1 MRVRRDGV
9 ELDPGPPQQALL
21 LALLLA
27 RCGHPMGVHELISAI
42 WEEDIPSSA
51 RNIIQKYVGALRRLI
66 EPGLALRDNGSFLR
80 RHGDSYSFTGP
91 PDILDLVRF
100 RQLVA
105 AARADTAGHRPEA
118 ALDSYV
124 EALALWHGPAGDGV
138 ACGTRATP
146 IFAAIDDDFY
156 DTCVAAAELAVSL
169 RRPEPVL
176 RALQTAAAAAPF
188 HEPMQAALVRVLGAA
203 GRQAEALSVYRT
215 VRERLADELG
225 IDPGPPLEEAHR
237 SVLGRPTSPPVEP
250 PAVVVSALVGR
261 ARELAVLRAVAGE
274 ARAGRTAVGIVEGEP
289 GVGKTML
296 VKEAAADAGRLG
308 ALTVWGACLPGDG
321 TPSLWPWEQALGA
334 VVDSLPPASREKW
347 RAGDLGRLLEPRD
360 DDAGIAADSAGNGQF
375 RLFELVVGVVG
386 HAVAQRPVLL
396 VLDDLQWADTA
407 SLRLFGHLAG
417 RLPGGCAVIGIL
429 RDRAPV
435 PGSDLAGVLAAAG
448 RLPGHR
454 RIRLGPLRTAEVAEL
469 VRRET
474 GHEPDAEVART
485 IHARTAGNPF
495 FARELARML
504 SEGEGEDDV
513 PGAAKVP
520 STVRDVVRDRMA
532 VLGDQARELLYLGA
546 VIGLDIDLGLLARA
560 AVLEVAD
567 CWEQLR
573 PSLAQGMIETRHD
586 DPSAVRF
593 AHDLVRESVLGTT
606 PPERVPRLHLAVA
619 DALELTH
626 ADDESAVE
634 PLAYHLWAA
643 GPLADP
649 ARAGAALMR
658 AGHRAAVKFA
668 FEAAARHLQSAARI
682 ARAAGLPELELSALS
697 TFSAVAR
704 RQASYA
710 GPTVDLVERA
720 AHLATR
726 LGRPAEAADHLYVRL
741 NAAYFS
747 GERDRSRW
755 AHQLSELGRSSDD
768 PVVQVTARQAMGL
781 HHWDQG
787 DIAAAYLSFSGNDY
801 YTISDGVVSRRPELA
816 LRRDIPPG
824 GGPGWHAVVTALH
837 GDPGAA
843 YSFLDAWDEPGNEVV
858 ASIWVYYTAMVATMA
873 GDLPSAR
880 RAVER
885 WTGENLERV
894 NAERSRYVRQYWH
907 WVRALSGD
915 DPASAA
921 AEAQRHL
928 ASTLLDPPRWGIAY
942 HHALVAEMWLAAER
956 PHEAGAALARAAEAL
971 DEYDQRYAE
980 GHILLVRAR
989 LLLARGASGETVRAA
1004 AEAARARSAARGA
1017 HLFAR
1022 RAESLLAGIKP
1033 DHDR

>member
-1 MRVRRDGV
+1 LRVRRDGV

-21 LALLLA
+21 LAVLLA
-27 RCGHPMGVHELISAI
+27 RSGHPIGVQELISSI
-42 WEEDIPSSA
+42 WGEDIPSSA

-66 EPGLALRDNGSFLR
+66 EPGLPLRDNGSFLR
-80 RHGDSYSFTGP
+80 RQGDSYSFTGT

-105 AARADTAGHRPEA
+105 IARAETAGHRPED
-118 ALDSYV
+118 ALDRYV

-138 ACGTRATP
+138 AYGTEATP

-156 DTCVAAAELAVSL
+156 DACVAAADLAVSL

-176 RALQTAAAAAPF
+176 RPLQTAASVAPF
-188 HEPMQAALVRVLGAA
+188 HEPVQAALVRVLGVA

-225 IDPGPPLEEAHR
+225 IDPGLPLEEAHR
-237 SVLGRPTSPPVEP
+237 SVLGSPTSAPVEP
-250 PAVVVSALVGR
+250 PVAVASALVGR
-261 ARELAVLRAVAGE
+261 IRELDVLRAVAGE

-296 VKEAAADAGRLG
+296 VEEAVAEAARLG

-321 TPSLWPWEQALGA
+321 TPSLWPWEEALGA
-334 VVDSLPPASREKW
+334 VVGSLPPASQEKW
-347 RAGDLGRLLEPRD
+347 RASDLGRLLEPRD
-360 DDAGIAADSAGNGQF
+360 DVGPAAGAAEGSQF
-375 RLFELVVGVVG
+375 RLFELVVAAVG
-386 HAVAQRPVLL
+386 QAAAQRPALI

-474 GHEPDAEVART
+474 GREPDVEVART

-504 SEGEGEDDV
+504 SEGDGGESA
-513 PGAAKVP
+513 PAGVP

-532 VLGDQARELLYLGA
+532 GLGDRARDLLYLGA
-546 VIGLDIDLGLLARA
+546 VIGRDIDLGLLARSA
-560 AVLEVAD
+560 ALEVAD
-567 CWEQLR
+567 CWERLQ
-573 PSLAQGMIETRHD
+573 PSLAQGMIETRPD
-586 DPSAVRF
+586 APAAVRF
-593 AHDLVRESVLGTT
+593 AHDLVRESVLETT
-606 PPERVPRLHLAVA
+606 PPERVPRLHVAVA

-643 GPLADP
+643 GPLVDP
-649 ARAGAALMR
+649 ARAGAALLR

-668 FEAAARHLQSAARI
+668 FEAAAQHLRSAARI

-697 TFSAVAR
+697 TFTVVAR

-720 AHLATR
+720 AHLAMR
-726 LGRPAEAADHLYVRL
+726 LGRDTDAADHLYVRL

-755 AHQLSELGRSSDD
+755 AHQLAELGRSSDD

-787 DIAAAYLSFSGNDY
+787 NIGAAYRSFSGNDY
-801 YTISDGVVSRRPELA
+801 YTISDSVVSRRAELA

-837 GDPGAA
+837 GDPDTAF
-843 YSFLDAWDEPGNEVV
+843 SFLDAWDEPGNEVV
-858 ASIWVYYTAMVATMA
+858 ASIWVYYTTMVATMA
-873 GDLPSAR
+873 GDLPAAR
-880 RAVER
+880 RAIER
-885 WTGENLERV
+885 WTSEDLERI
-894 NAERSRYVRQYWH
+894 NAERSHYVRQYWF
-907 WVRALSGD
+907 WVRALTGTE
-915 DPASAA
+915 PASAA
-921 AEAQRHL
+921 ADAERHL
-928 ASTLLDPPRWGIAY
+928 AATLLDPPRWGIAY
-942 HHALVAEMWLAAER
+942 HHALIAEMWLAAER
-956 PHEAGAALARAAEAL
+956 PAEAGAALGRAADAL
-971 DEYDQRYAE
+971 DEYGQRYAE
-980 GHILLVRAR
+980 GHILLMRAR
-989 LLLARGASGETVRAA
+989 LLLARGESGDTVRAV
-1004 AEAARARSAARGA
+1004 AETARARSAARGA

-1022 RAESLLAGIKP
+1022 RAEQLL
-1033 DHDR
+1033 DRIGSDQRR